1 MVEPPMKGFALATA
15 VLLLAFLPAG
25 CLDPD
30 GAGRQAPEATGSA
43 AQLPHRLAATLAP
56 APARDAQAGLD
67 WWAHFAT
74 TYTTRNAFTPANQEA
89 TDHIAASL
97 EDLGLEVT
105 VIDYPVCTPLLGT
118 PCAPTSAGPA
128 KIHVV
133 VGLKRGLTDPGHAIA
148 LGAHYD
154 NVYPGA
160 GLTEGTLEAAYDNG
174 SGTAMVYN
182 LCKQLAQVP
191 LEKSLLCLFFD
202 GEELG
207 RLGSS
212 SFVADPPAGTPDVA
226 FYLGYDMVGLN
237 WPGHEW
243 KLYNWVGGDHA
254 EDLHPFVNATVHEV
268 LGWPDAG
275 VEVFPFND
283 RNSDEA
289 SFIAADI
296 PTIRFAGGRTAGT
309 YPQYHK
315 LDDTVAFVDAFAGG
329 RDNFAK
335 GFGAIVE
342 ESVLLVRLLDQTSLA
357 AMQPPPEAAAP
368 EQT

>member
-1 MVEPPMKGFALATA
+1 MKVIA
-15 VLLLAFLPAG
+15 LLAAAGLLSLLPAG
-25 CLDPD
+25 CIDLD
-30 GAGRQAPEATGSA
+30 
-43 AQLPHRLAATLAP
+43 P
-56 APARDAQAGLD
+56 APAVGPAAASLPARLANELPPAPAWDAEAGLS
-67 WWAHFAT
+67 WWEQFAT
-74 TYTTRNAFTPANQEA
+74 TYTTRNSFTPANQAA

-97 EDLGLEVT
+97 EELGLEVS
-105 VIDYPVCTPLLGT
+105 VIDYPVCTPLLAT
-118 PCAPTSAGPA
+118 PCAPTPAGPA

-133 VGLKRGLTDPGHAIA
+133 VGLKRGLTDPNHALA
-148 LGAHYD
+148 FGAHYD
-154 NVYPGA
+154 NVYPGL

-182 LCKQLAQVP
+182 LCKQLSQVP

-207 RLGSS
+207 ILGSS
-212 SFVADPPAGTPDVA
+212 NFVAAPPAGTPAIDVY
-226 FYLGYDMVGLN
+226 FGYDMVGLN
-237 WPGHEW
+237 WPGHDW
-243 KLYNWVGGDHA
+243 KLYNWVGAEYA
-254 EDLHPFVNATVHEV
+254 EDLHPFVNETVHGV
-268 LGWPDAG
+268 LDWPFEG

-289 SFIAADI
+289 AFAEAGI

-342 ESVLLVRLLDQTSLA
+342 ESVLLARLLDQTSLE
-357 AMQPPPEAAAP
+357 AMREG
-368 EQT
+368 